1 LKPLIIQ
8 PPSTLRHWVWLGFEV
23 QFCPP
28 SEIGCEK
35 IARSAIA
42 RRNWRSRRG
51 AKAARSSSV
60 RFGISNMKRD
70 HAIEELCMLKVSAV
84 APQYLPIS
92 APTMAYS
99 NIEKPQPPNS
109 SGMQRPRKP
118 SSARSR

>member
-1 LKPLIIQ
+1 
-8 PPSTLRHWVWLGFEV
+8 TLRQRVWFGLEV

-35 IARSAIA
+35 IAFSAMA

-51 AKAARSSSV
+51 AKAAFSSGV

-70 HAIEELCMLKVSAV
+70 QAMEELCMLKVSAV

-109 SGMQRPRKP
+109 SGMHRPRKP
-118 SSARSR
+118 